1 MPTAESLPKIA
12 AAYIR
17 VSTDDQVEYSPDAQL
32 VEIRKYAA
40 AHGYER
46 VGVVSHGGALMALR
60 AKYGRPERDY
70 YGWMCP
76 NCGGFRAELNPDTL
90 ELTILEE
97 YRGEKGL

>member
-1 MPTAESLPKIA
+1 MPPAGALAGWEWCPTAGPSWPCWPSI
-12 AAYIR
+12 
-17 VSTDDQVEYSPDAQL
+17 
-32 VEIRKYAA
+32 
-40 AHGYER
+40 
-46 VGVVSHGGALMALR
+46 
-60 AKYGRPERDY
+60 GRPERDY